1 MTPAR
6 ATPAAADSDSAP
18 PPQAAVIGLTAV
30 VAAVTDEAPRV
41 LVARR
46 MAHGLATEAQRGG
59 PGIPHDSPETLPY
72 GPFEPERHRTLEL
85 GLRQWVEDQTGL
97 SLRYVE
103 QLYTFGN
110 QYRDPRELYGGPR
123 LVSVAYLALTH
134 ETAVAGSGEAEW
146 RDWYSFLPWEDWRE
160 GRPAVVDHVIVPHL
174 RAWADAAPDERQ
186 RRDRADRVDI
196 CFGLHATAGQDRS
209 RTLDRYELLYEAQLV
224 PEAMRD
230 AAAAARTAGREA
242 PPVDPMRLT
251 VAAQL
256 GTPLSVDNR
265 RILASALGRLRGKIA
280 WRPVVFD
287 LLPPE
292 FTLLQLQRVVEALAG
307 ARLHKQNFRR
317 TLQQSEMV
325 EATGRTDDTGR
336 GRPAELYRFR
346 RDVLRERHSVGIG
359 LPLVRTGD

>member
-1 MTPAR
+1 MTAAVQP
-6 ATPAAADSDSAP
+6 PAATD
-18 PPQAAVIGLTAV
+18 AVIGLTAV
-30 VAAVTDEAPRV
+30 IAAVTDETPRV

-59 PGIPHDSPETLPY
+59 AAIPHDSPETLPY

-85 GLRQWVEDQTGL
+85 GLRQWVEEQTGL

-134 ETAVAGSGEAEW
+134 EAAVAGSGEAEW

-160 GRPAVVDHVIVPHL
+160 GRPAVIDHVIVPHL
-174 RAWADAAPDERQ
+174 RAWADAAPDAASRRARAERL
-186 RRDRADRVDI
+186 DI
-196 CFGLHATAGQDRS
+196 CYGLHTTAGQDRS
-209 RTLDRYELLYEAQLV
+209 RTLDRYELLYEAGLV
-224 PEAMRD
+224 PEAIRD
-230 AAAAARTAGREA
+230 RAASARAAGEEP
-242 PPVDPMRLT
+242 PPVDPVRLV

-265 RILASALGRLRGKIA
+265 RILASALGRLRGKLA

-287 LLPPE
+287 LVPEE
-292 FTLLQLQRVVEALAG
+292 FTLLQLQRVVEALTG

-317 TLQQSEMV
+317 TLLQGEMV
-325 EATGRTDDTGR
+325 EATGRTDDSGR

-346 RDVLRERHSVGIG
+346 REVLRERHAVGIG
-359 LPLVRTGD
+359 MPLVRGGD